1 MRAYGLD
8 RCFDFIIKERSRF
21 EIVNVIAIEQQL
33 SPRES
38 IILLNEIGCCKIG
51 TIWETILRKVINF
64 YAISNIDDFIINPI
78 YRQCEKMDRRSLAM
92 ILMIF
97 FFVHAEN
104 FKYIAINPHRK
115 SSLDVPL
122 KKIRQFVRKIYYS
135 SL

>member
-1 MRAYGLD
+1 MCAYGLD

-38 IILLNEIGCCKIG
+38 IILSNEIGCCKIR

-78 YRQCEKMDRRSLAM
+78 YRQCGKMDRRSLAM

-97 FFVHAEN
+97 FCT
-104 FKYIAINPHRK
+104 R
-115 SSLDVPL
+115 
-122 KKIRQFVRKIYYS
+122 
-135 SL
+135 

>member
-1 MRAYGLD
+1 MCAYELD

-38 IILLNEIGCCKIG
+38 IILSNEIGCCKIG

-78 YRQCEKMDRRSLAM
+78 YRQCGKMDRRSLAM

-97 FFVHAEN
+97 FLYTPRISN
-104 FKYIAINPHRK
+104 I
-115 SSLDVPL
+115 
-122 KKIRQFVRKIYYS
+122 
-135 SL
+135 